1 MRDVKCFGVIKG
13 QVKDVSED
21 TGNRDETELRKEYE
35 ERVKRLEKKIEDIEA
50 RNGGS
55 VVGDIVG
62 QLLPGLG
69 GVIKTL
75 EKTSPE
81 FRKKIEETDAEIKHR
96 IDMGWSSRPVV
107 EYNIST
113 RPLGGGTR
121 RGRPPSKPR
130 EISVKMPEDVP
141 TKAPIVDVFE
151 KGDQI
156 FVLVVLP
163 ELEESTIETKLA
175 GNVLEISD
183 GNRCKRVELP
193 ESAKSIVDRSYKHG
207 VLQIIIEKEDNGS

>member
-1 MRDVKCFGVIKG
+1 MRDINAFAEKG
-13 QVKDVSED
+13 LVRTVSDDAKKKDE
-21 TGNRDETELRKEYE
+21 RDLSREYE
-35 ERVKRLEKKIEDIEA
+35 ERIKKLEKKLEDIET

-55 VVGDIVG
+55 VVSDIVG

-75 EKTSPE
+75 ERTSPE
-81 FRKKIEETDAEIKHR
+81 FRKRIEETDAEIKHR

-113 RPLGGGTR
+113 RPLGGRMR
-121 RGRPPSKPR
+121 RGRPAGKPR

-141 TKAPIVDVFE
+141 KKAPIVDVFE
-151 KGDQI
+151 KDDRI

-163 ELEESTIETKLA
+163 ELEESSIETKIT

-193 ESAKSIVDRSYKHG
+193 TNAKSIIERSYKHG
-207 VLQIIIEKEDNGS
+207 VLQITIEKEDNGS

>member
-1 MRDVKCFGVIKG
+1 MKIVSDDTEK
-13 QVKDVSED
+13 KDKKDLS
-21 TGNRDETELRKEYE
+21 REYE
-35 ERVKRLEKKIEDIEA
+35 ERIKRLEKKIEDLET
-50 RNGGS
+50 RGEGS

-62 QLLPGLG
+62 QLIPGLG

-81 FRKKIEETDAEIKHR
+81 FRKRIEETDAEIKHR

-113 RPLGGGTR
+113 RPLGGGKR
-121 RGRPPSKPR
+121 RGRPAGKPR
-130 EISVKMPEDVP
+130 EISVAMPEDVP
-141 TKAPIVDVFE
+141 KKAPIVDVFE

-163 ELEESTIETKLA
+163 ELEESSIETKLD

-183 GNRCKRVELP
+183 GKRCKRVELP
-193 ESAKSIVDRSYKHG
+193 TKGRSIIDRSYKHG
-207 VLQIIIEKEDNGS
+207 VLQITIEKEDNGT

>member
-1 MRDVKCFGVIKG
+1 MN
-13 QVKDVSED
+13 DVSED

-81 FRKKIEETDAEIKHR
+81 FRKRIEETDAEIKHR

-121 RGRPPSKPR
+121 RGRPVSKPR

-163 ELEESTIETKLA
+163 ELEESTIETKLS

-183 GNRCKRVELP
+183 GNRCKRIELP
-193 ESAKSIVDRSYKHG
+193 ESAKSIIERSYKHG

>member
-1 MRDVKCFGVIKG
+1 MVKTVSDDAEKKDE
-13 QVKDVSED
+13 KDVS
-21 TGNRDETELRKEYE
+21 KEYE
-35 ERVKRLEKKIEDIEA
+35 ERIKRLEKKIEDIET

-81 FRKKIEETDAEIKHR
+81 FRKRIEETDAEIKHR

-113 RPLGGGTR
+113 RPLGGGTK
-121 RGRPPSKPR
+121 RGRPAGKPR
-130 EISVKMPEDVP
+130 EISVTMPEDVP
-141 TKAPIVDVFE
+141 KKAPIVDVFE

-156 FVLVVLP
+156 FVLVILP
-163 ELEESTIETKLA
+163 ELEESSIETKLA

-183 GNRCKRVELP
+183 GKRCKRVELP
-193 ESAKSIVDRSYKHG
+193 TNAKSIVDRSYKHG
-207 VLQIIIEKEDNGS
+207 VLQITIEKEDNGV

>member
-1 MRDVKCFGVIKG
+1 LRGVKCFGFIKG
-13 QVKDVSED
+13 EVKDVSED
-21 TGNRDETELRKEYE
+21 TGHRDEKEIRKEYE
-35 ERVKRLEKKIEDIEA
+35 ERVKRLEKKIEEIEA

-81 FRKKIEETDAEIKHR
+81 FRKRIEETDAEIKHR

-121 RGRPPSKPR
+121 RGRPPGKPR
-130 EISVKMPEDVP
+130 EISVKMPEEVP

-151 KGDQI
+151 KDDQI

-193 ESAKSIVDRSYKHG
+193 ERAKSIIERSYKHG
-207 VLQIIIEKEDNGS
+207 VLQITIEKEDNGS

>member
-1 MRDVKCFGVIKG
+1 LVKTVSDDAEKKDE
-13 QVKDVSED
+13 KDVS
-21 TGNRDETELRKEYE
+21 KEYE
-35 ERVKRLEKKIEDIEA
+35 ERIKRLEKKIEGLEA
-50 RNGGS
+50 KGEGS

-81 FRKKIEETDAEIKHR
+81 FRKRIEETDAEIKHR

-121 RGRPPSKPR
+121 RGRPVGKPR
-130 EISVKMPEDVP
+130 EISVTMPEDVP
-141 TKAPIVDVFE
+141 KKAPIVDVFE

-163 ELEESTIETKLA
+163 ELEESSIKTELA

-183 GNRCKRVELP
+183 GKRCKRVELP
-193 ESAKSIVDRSYKHG
+193 TNAKSIVDRSYKHG
-207 VLQIIIEKEDNGS
+207 VLQITIEKEDNGV

>member
-1 MRDVKCFGVIKG
+1 VSDDAEKKDE
-13 QVKDVSED
+13 KDVS
-21 TGNRDETELRKEYE
+21 REYE
-35 ERVKRLEKKIEDIEA
+35 ERIKRLEKKIEGLEA
-50 RNGGS
+50 KGEGG

-81 FRKKIEETDAEIKHR
+81 FRKRIEETDAEIKHR
-96 IDMGWSSRPVV
+96 IDMGWNSRPVI

-113 RPLGGGTR
+113 RPLGGGAR
-121 RGRPPSKPR
+121 RGRPAGKPR
-130 EISVKMPEDVP
+130 EISVTMSEDVP
-141 TKAPIVDVFE
+141 KKAPIVDVFE
-151 KGDQI
+151 KDDLI

-163 ELEESTIETKLA
+163 ELEESSIETKLA

-183 GNRCKRVELP
+183 GKRSKRVELP
-193 ESAKSIVDRSYKHG
+193 TSGRSIVDRSYKHG
-207 VLQIIIEKEDNGS
+207 VLQITIEKEDNGS

>member
-1 MRDVKCFGVIKG
+1 MSDDAEKKDERDL
-13 QVKDVSED
+13 S
-21 TGNRDETELRKEYE
+21 REYE
-35 ERVKRLEKKIEDIEA
+35 ERIKRLEKKLEDIET

-55 VVGDIVG
+55 VVSDIVG

-75 EKTSPE
+75 ERTSPE
-81 FRKKIEETDAEIKHR
+81 FCKRIEETDSEIKHR

-113 RPLGGGTR
+113 RPLGGRMR
-121 RGRPPSKPR
+121 RGRPAGKPR

-141 TKAPIVDVFE
+141 KKAPIVDVFE
-151 KGDQI
+151 KDDRI

-163 ELEESTIETKLA
+163 ELEESSIETKIT

-193 ESAKSIVDRSYKHG
+193 TNAKSIIERSYKHG
-207 VLQIIIEKEDNGS
+207 VLQITIEKEDNGS

>member
-1 MRDVKCFGVIKG
+1 MSDDAKKKDERDL
-13 QVKDVSED
+13 S
-21 TGNRDETELRKEYE
+21 REYE
-35 ERVKRLEKKIEDIEA
+35 ERIKKLEKKLEDIET

-55 VVGDIVG
+55 VVSDIVG

-75 EKTSPE
+75 ERTSPE
-81 FRKKIEETDAEIKHR
+81 FRKRIEETDAEIKHR

-113 RPLGGGTR
+113 RPLGGRMR
-121 RGRPPSKPR
+121 RGRPAGKPR

-141 TKAPIVDVFE
+141 KKAPIVDVFE
-151 KGDQI
+151 KDDRI

-163 ELEESTIETKLA
+163 ELEESSIETKIT

-193 ESAKSIVDRSYKHG
+193 TNAKSIIERSYKHG
-207 VLQIIIEKEDNGS
+207 VLQITIEKEDNGS

>member
-1 MRDVKCFGVIKG
+1 MSDDAEKKDERDL
-13 QVKDVSED
+13 S
-21 TGNRDETELRKEYE
+21 REYE
-35 ERVKRLEKKIEDIEA
+35 ERIKRLEKKLEDIET

-55 VVGDIVG
+55 VVSDIVG

-75 EKTSPE
+75 ERTSPE
-81 FRKKIEETDAEIKHR
+81 FRKRIEETDAEIKHR

-113 RPLGGGTR
+113 RPLGGRMR
-121 RGRPPSKPR
+121 RGRPAGKPR

-141 TKAPIVDVFE
+141 KKAPIVDVFE
-151 KGDQI
+151 KDDRI

-163 ELEESTIETKLA
+163 ELEESSIETKIT

-193 ESAKSIVDRSYKHG
+193 TNAKSIIERSYKHG
-207 VLQIIIEKEDNGS
+207 VLQITIEKEDNGS

>member
-1 MRDVKCFGVIKG
+1 V
-13 QVKDVSED
+13 
-21 TGNRDETELRKEYE
+21 
-35 ERVKRLEKKIEDIEA
+35 
-50 RNGGS
+50 S

-62 QLLPGLG
+62 QLIPGLG

-81 FRKKIEETDAEIKHR
+81 FRKRIEETDAEIKHR
-96 IDMGWSSRPVV
+96 IDMGWNSRPVV

-113 RPLGGGTR
+113 RPLGGGAR
-121 RGRPPSKPR
+121 RGRPAGKPR
-130 EISVKMPEDVP
+130 EISVTMPEDVP
-141 TKAPIVDVFE
+141 KKAPIVDVFE

-163 ELEESTIETKLA
+163 ELEKGSIETKLE

-183 GNRCKRVELP
+183 GKRCKKVDLP
-193 ESAKSIVDRSYKHG
+193 SIGRSIVDRSYKHG
-207 VLQIIIEKEDNGS
+207 VLQITIEKEDNGS

>member
-1 MRDVKCFGVIKG
+1 MSDDAEKKDE
-13 QVKDVSED
+13 KDVS
-21 TGNRDETELRKEYE
+21 KEYE
-35 ERVKRLEKKIEDIEA
+35 ERIKRLEKKIEGLEA
-50 RNGGS
+50 KGEGS

-81 FRKKIEETDAEIKHR
+81 FRKRIEETDAEIKHR

-121 RGRPPSKPR
+121 RGRPAGKPR
-130 EISVKMPEDVP
+130 EISVTMPEDVP
-141 TKAPIVDVFE
+141 KKAPIVDVFE

-156 FVLVVLP
+156 FVLVILP
-163 ELEESTIETKLA
+163 ELEESSIKTELA
-175 GNVLEISD
+175 GNVLKISD
-183 GNRCKRVELP
+183 GKRCKRVELP
-193 ESAKSIVDRSYKHG
+193 TNAKSIVDRSYKHG
-207 VLQIIIEKEDNGS
+207 VLQITIEKEDNGV

>member
-1 MRDVKCFGVIKG
+1 MRDINAFAEKG
-13 QVKDVSED
+13 LVRTVSDDAKKKDE
-21 TGNRDETELRKEYE
+21 RDLSREYE
-35 ERVKRLEKKIEDIEA
+35 ERIKKLEKKLEDIET

-55 VVGDIVG
+55 VVSDIVG

-75 EKTSPE
+75 ERTSPE
-81 FRKKIEETDAEIKHR
+81 FRKRIEETDAEIKHR

-113 RPLGGGTR
+113 RPLGGGAR
-121 RGRPPSKPR
+121 RGRPAGKPR

-141 TKAPIVDVFE
+141 KKAPIVDVFE
-151 KGDQI
+151 KDDRI

-163 ELEESTIETKLA
+163 ELEESSIETKLV

-183 GNRCKRVELP
+183 GNRCKLVELP
-193 ESAKSIVDRSYKHG
+193 TNARSIIERSYKHG
-207 VLQIIIEKEDNGS
+207 VLQITIEKGDNGS

>member
-1 MRDVKCFGVIKG
+1 MDIKCFGFIKG
-13 QVKDVSED
+13 QVKNMSDD
-21 TGNRDETELRKEYE
+21 AGNRDETELRKEYE
-35 ERVKRLEKKIEDIEA
+35 ERVKRLEKKIADIEA
-50 RNGGS
+50 RNEGS

-81 FRKKIEETDAEIKHR
+81 FRKRIEETDAEIKHR

-121 RGRPPSKPR
+121 RGRPASKPR

-163 ELEESTIETKLA
+163 ELEESSIETKLS

>member
-1 MRDVKCFGVIKG
+1 MRDVKCFGFIKG
-13 QVKDVSED
+13 EVNDVSED
-21 TGNRDETELRKEYE
+21 TGNRDETELRKRYE
-35 ERVKRLEKKIEDIEA
+35 ERIKRLEKKIEDIEA

-81 FRKKIEETDAEIKHR
+81 FRKRIEETDAEIKHR

-121 RGRPPSKPR
+121 RGRPASKPR

-163 ELEESTIETKLA
+163 EMEESTIDTKLA

-193 ESAKSIVDRSYKHG
+193 TNAKSIIERSYKHG

>member
-1 MRDVKCFGVIKG
+1 VSDDAEKKDE
-13 QVKDVSED
+13 KDVS
-21 TGNRDETELRKEYE
+21 KEYE
-35 ERVKRLEKKIEDIEA
+35 ERIKRLEKKIEDIET

-81 FRKKIEETDAEIKHR
+81 FRKRIEETDAEIKHR
-96 IDMGWSSRPVV
+96 IDMGWSSRPIV

-121 RGRPPSKPR
+121 RGRPAGKPR
-130 EISVKMPEDVP
+130 EISVTMPEDVP
-141 TKAPIVDVFE
+141 KKAPIVDVFE

-156 FVLVVLP
+156 FVLVILP
-163 ELEESTIETKLA
+163 ELEESSIKTELA

-183 GNRCKRVELP
+183 GKRCKRVELP
-193 ESAKSIVDRSYKHG
+193 TNAKSIVDRSYKHG
-207 VLQIIIEKEDNGS
+207 VLQITIEKEDNGV